1 MLIILLRRCP
11 ARRRMGHLNCVTS
24 TTTYLQARRYRRY
37 RLQAPVKVSFPLGD
51 SVLELETVSRDVSE
65 GGLLVE
71 SNVPLPRDS
80 HVFLSMHV
88 QSRDEERAVFL
99 EGQGAVVRVAQE
111 RSKYVIA
118 VRCIR
123 PLSEV
128 QSQCGFAQ
136 A

>member
-1 MLIILLRRCP
+1 
-11 ARRRMGHLNCVTS
+11 
-24 TTTYLQARRYRRY
+24 
-37 RLQAPVKVSFPLGD
+37 VKVSFPLGD
-51 SVLELETVSRDVSE
+51 SVLELATVSRDVSE

-88 QSRDEERAVFL
+88 QSRDEERSVFL

-118 VRCIR
+118 VRCTR